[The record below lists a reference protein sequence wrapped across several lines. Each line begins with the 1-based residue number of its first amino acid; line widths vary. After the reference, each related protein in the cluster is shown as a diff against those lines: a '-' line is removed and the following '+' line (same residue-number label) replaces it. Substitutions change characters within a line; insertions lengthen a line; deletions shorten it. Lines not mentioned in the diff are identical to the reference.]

1 MDDGAEGVDLVPV
14 EEDIDLDQVRAL
26 LAVHLVVQRGVA
38 PGVRDFRASK
48 KSKTISAS
56 GSV

>member
-1 MDDGAEGVDLVPV
+1 MHDCGKRVDRLTVQQDV
-14 EEDIDLDQVRAL
+14 DLDQVCRQFARR
-26 LAVHLVVQRGVA
+26 LVVEA
-38 PGVRDFRASK
+38 CTPVRDFRASK